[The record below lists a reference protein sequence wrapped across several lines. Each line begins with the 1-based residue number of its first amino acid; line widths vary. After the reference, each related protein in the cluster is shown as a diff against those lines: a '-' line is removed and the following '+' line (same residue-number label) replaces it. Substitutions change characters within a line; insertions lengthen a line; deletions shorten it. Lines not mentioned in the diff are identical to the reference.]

1 MRVDLQTAL
10 REIEGRAADF
20 GPATQWQ
27 ATREA
32 TAETADDTPR
42 QHSSRKSS
50 LKSSRRSSRPPHH
63 DGERKVKQADRGTSS
78 GARSDRFQSAG
89 KQILRRLGQQSQA
102 SLLLLCE
109 SPLSACDSSGQQT
122 PGGAWAKTFAD
133 LREDPVLAVK
143 IASATEGGRSEM
155 PPLSDTQRRPQIIQ
169 SHHPGLCTVQIPFES
184 TAYGSVDEWNQLQ
197 QRFGLIL
204 IDGSGVD
211 LAKLKPWMARCGN
224 VLFFVDYGKTSRRW
238 GRQVC
243 KQVAAQGITPVGCIT
258 QGLPDRS

>member
-1 MRVDLQTAL
+1 MTVDLQNAL

-20 GPATQWQ
+20 GPATQWHG
-27 ATREA
+27 TREG
-32 TAETADDTPR
+32 TAETADDTP
-42 QHSSRKSS
+42 
-50 LKSSRRSSRPPHH
+50 LKQSSRPLHH
-63 DGERKVKQADRGTSS
+63 GDERKVKQASRGKSS
-78 GARSDRFQSAG
+78 GARRDRLQSAG
-89 KQILRRLGQQSQA
+89 KQVLRRLGQQSPA

-109 SPLSACDSSGQQT
+109 SPLSACDSSRQQT
-122 PGGAWAKTFAD
+122 PGGSWAKTFAD

-143 IASATEGGRSEM
+143 IDSAEEGGRSELSS
-155 PPLSDTQRRPQIIQ
+155 LSDTQGRPQINQ
-169 SHHPGLCTVQIPFES
+169 SHHPGLCTLQIPFES

-211 LAKLKPWMARCGN
+211 LAKLKPWMARCEN

-238 GRQVC
+238 GRQAC

-258 QGLPDRS
+258 HGVADRS